1 MSAEYTDSSYHL
13 ARSLERNGAIAG
25 LYLSDDPVFPV
36 VEMYNNDQS
45 RMIAVSTELDDKGV
59 EHMLYTVYDAR
70 DKDLQDPLTM
80 GGSPIS
86 EAYQKLLTVL

>member
-1 MSAEYTDSSYHL
+1 MSIEYTDSSYHL

-36 VEMYNNDQS
+36 VEMYNNEQN
-45 RMIAVSTELDDKGV
+45 RMIAITTELDDKGM
-59 EHMLYTVYDAR
+59 EHMTYTVYDAR

-80 GGSPIS
+80 GGSPILD
-86 EAYQKLLTVL
+86 AYQKLLSVV